1 MVVYTFHSSHIRT
14 CMNSLYQSGVKKFAE
29 DSNLIY
35 LFYDNFYNIKKFPN
49 NENTKI
55 HLDLQLI
62 MHQLIP

>member
-1 MVVYTFHSSHIRT
+1 
-14 CMNSLYQSGVKKFAE
+14 MNSLYQSGAKKFAE

-35 LFYDNFYNIKKFPN
+35 LFYDHFYNIKKFPN
-49 NENTKI
+49 NENTKM